1 MPQVFYSAR
10 DSSGSV
16 NRVQMLE
23 EYNKELHENLLQT
36 VACIENMEAE
46 LQCTKTELVSFKEKY
61 RRLQESYSVSQ
72 QANSALEQKLKTAVD
87 SLESERKFLMQRIA
101 DLTKQLDTA
110 QKTISSLENI
120 NVPSLIRELLKNH
133 FDSHEALEHLC
144 PRTSP
149 RQTDGDQSE
158 RVQELRNNQPFGG
171 KGDVFEWPQ
180 TGHAYSSARQQPA
193 TAFLPWKHD
202 HDPWAGPGQLVT
214 KGSDSQLPFSFT
226 NDVPIHKTLADT
238 KTPSQ
243 QAHQLAMNTEIHL
256 IPPNPYNLDEMR
268 LSRQTAGEGTV
279 TLGKE
284 PTDVSYFT
292 AQRMLNEFL
301 NQIPPPDHDAEGNH
315 AAELTGG
322 KQKHLI

>member
-1 MPQVFYSAR
+1 
-10 DSSGSV
+10 
-16 NRVQMLE
+16 MLE
-23 EYNKELHENLLQT
+23 EYNKELHEKLLQT
-36 VACIENMEAE
+36 VACIENMEPE

-72 QANSALEQKLKTAVD
+72 QTNGVSEQKLKTAVD
-87 SLESERKFLMQRIA
+87 SLDSERKFLMQRIA

-133 FDSHEALEHLC
+133 FDSHEALEHFLC
-144 PRTSP
+144 PQTSL

-180 TGHAYSSARQQPA
+180 TGHTCSGARQQPA

-214 KGSDSQLPFSFT
+214 KRSDSQLPFTFT
-226 NDVPIHKTLADT
+226 NDVPIHKTMARYKGPKSSSAPISHEHRDPLHSL
-238 KTPSQ
+238 KP
-243 QAHQLAMNTEIHL
+243 I
-256 IPPNPYNLDEMR
+256 
-268 LSRQTAGEGTV
+268 
-279 TLGKE
+279 
-284 PTDVSYFT
+284 
-292 AQRMLNEFL
+292 
-301 NQIPPPDHDAEGNH
+301 
-315 AAELTGG
+315 
-322 KQKHLI
+322 